1 MATEVK
7 VMEAKKQKSIEIQ
20 DLRDQENPKHDRR
33 QDRKMDLES
42 ASSLKK
48 LGLREWIEG
57 IKQEIK
63 TIHWT
68 SPEELRNYTKI
79 VVGATFFFGM
89 GVYIVDLLIHSV
101 LNFLTWISR
110 ALAG

>member
-7 VMEAKKQKSIEIQ
+7 LMDVKKQKSSE
-20 DLRDQENPKHDRR
+20 LAGTK
-33 QDRKMDLES
+33 LEHQGQS
-42 ASSLKK
+42 ISEVRNVPTTSVKK
-48 LGLREWIEG
+48 FKPREWIEG

-68 SPEELRNYTKI
+68 SPEELKTYTKV

-89 GVYIVDLLIHSV
+89 GVYFVDFFIHGA
-101 LNFLTWISR
+101 LNFLTWVSR
-110 ALAG
+110 LVV